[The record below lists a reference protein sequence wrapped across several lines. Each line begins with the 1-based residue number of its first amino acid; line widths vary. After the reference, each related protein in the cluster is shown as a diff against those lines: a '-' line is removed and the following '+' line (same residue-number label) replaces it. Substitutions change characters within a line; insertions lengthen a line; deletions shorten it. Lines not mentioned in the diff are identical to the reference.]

1 MFLAPLP
8 GGETLFVR
16 PHTKHLQTMS
26 KIELRWYSFKL
37 VPSDTASEV
46 TRKLVRNGVDLLDVP
61 NSVYVIR
68 LSSMFLIQY
77 SKDGHSPVIYIGEGR
92 LRARLNSHRTWLHKL
107 QLLLPQAAFEVKVCF
122 PQDSLKNPIN
132 KEYESNL
139 LQFFIKKYGQ
149 LPLRNRKQK
158 MNDGDINFSKT
169 GRQQILGPGT
179 GKRYTWAIKPLL
191 SKIPFSKYTG

>member
-1 MFLAPLP
+1 
-8 GGETLFVR
+8 
-16 PHTKHLQTMS
+16 MS

-37 VPSDTASEV
+37 APSDTASEV

-77 SKDGHSPVIYIGEGR
+77 SKDGHSPVIYIREGR
-92 LRARLNSHRTWLHKL
+92 LRARLNSHRKWLHKL

-132 KEYESNL
+132 EEYESNL
-139 LQFFIKKYGQ
+139 LQFFCKKYGQ
-149 LPLRNRKQK
+149 LPLRNRKQQ

-179 GKRYTWAIKPLL
+179 GKRYTWAIKPLP